1 MRLFYKEKLDDKRI
15 IHICGFRFEYRIVPI
30 INKTGIESAPPPI
43 LIISLTSFPA
53 RISTLHITIS
63 SLLCQTKK
71 PNMIILQLSEDEFP
85 NKENDLPENLL
96 KLKEFG
102 LTINWNKGNIIK

>member
-1 MRLFYKEKLDDKRI
+1 
-15 IHICGFRFEYRIVPI
+15 
-30 INKTGIESAPPPI
+30 
-43 LIISLTSFPA
+43 
-53 RISTLHITIS
+53 
-63 SLLCQTKK
+63 
-71 PNMIILQLSEDEFP
+71 MIILQLSEDEFP